1 MNTITG
7 EVKNTIEI
15 NKSSFITYLK
25 HTDKVSDAKKYVE
38 EIIAL
43 HPSATHHVVAMTIGK
58 TGEYGQANDDGEP
71 SGTAGLPA
79 LDVFRKNDI
88 TNFTCVIVRYFG
100 GIKLGAGGLVRAY
113 SRSASEALK
122 LTKIVPIV
130 EYTTLKLTF
139 DYSFLNIIEN
149 RLCNYEIKAKTF
161 TNVVSL
167 VCLIPQDELNN
178 TINLLISLT
187 NNLIKIE
194 ILNQN
199 VIEEEND
206 QYD

>member
-25 HTDKVSDAKKYVE
+25 HTEKVSDAKKYVE

-43 HPSATHHVVAMTIGK
+43 HPNATHHVVAMAIGK

-130 EYTTLKLTF
+130 DYTSIKLTF

-149 RLCNYEIKAKTF
+149 RLSNYEIKTKSF

-167 VCLIPQDELNN
+167 VCKIPQTEVNEV
-178 TINLLISLT
+178 INLLITLT

-194 ILNQN
+194 ILNN
-199 VIEEEND
+199 SLIEEEND